1 MVMTRETWT
10 GRRTGKRV
18 AVQQTGGGGGNRPA
32 PRFAYTEKFYQVFPY
47 YLAIGMTYE
56 QFWEMDCDLVKYYR
70 KAARIR
76 QDLKNQDAM
85 VARNVCLSGSRQ
97 FGPHPSCLC
106 EEGCQSL
113 NPILSNP
120 LN

>member
-1 MVMTRETWT
+1 MVMTRET
-10 GRRTGKRV
+10 GLDGELV
-18 AVQQTGGGGGNRPA
+18 SGSLSSQTGGGGGNRPA

-56 QFWEMDCDLVKYYR
+56 QFWEMDCNLVKYYR

-85 VARNVCLSGSRQ
+85 VTRNVCLSGSRQ
-97 FGPHPSCLC
+97 FSPHPSCLC
-106 EEGCQSL
+106 EEGCKAST
-113 NPILSNP
+113 LS
-120 LN
+120 